1 MGEKRTAS
9 LLGEHLENLIQPPS
23 VVERPS
29 SPIPTPTLRL
39 YFRVLLKVSSLQSTT
54 LMYVLLDLSSSVPI
68 YFNKNTHIPAAFCL
82 LSVFSCFYLPSPL
95 VLFYPLRVML
105 VNLAPRILFG
115 LWRQR
120 LRAQGQPWGHLCKY
134 VSNCYTAAE
143 QCAVFSQSA
152 LPYWRQSF
160 ERNYSDFIFVSV
172 VTKH

>member
-1 MGEKRTAS
+1 MMGKKRTAS
-9 LLGEHLENLIQPPS
+9 LLGEHLGNLSQPPS

-29 SPIPTPTLRL
+29 SPPALRL
-39 YFRVLLKVSSLQSTT
+39 FLGVLLKVSSLQSTT
-54 LMYVLLDLSSSVPI
+54 LMYVSLDLSSSAPI
-68 YFNKNTHIPAAFCL
+68 YFNKNTHIPAAFGL
-82 LSVFSCFYLPSPL
+82 LSLFSCSYLPSPL

-105 VNLAPRILFG
+105 VNLAPRMLFG

-134 VSNCYTAAE
+134 VSNCHTAAE